1 MLEHEKKLK
10 NINNYLKKIQ
20 MIISN
25 NSFFTIFGFNF
36 VKKKS
41 IDDIF
46 CCIEG
51 SFPEEYKNAIK
62 KLGKKK
68 LKGYSIYL
76 EFLNSFKKHKS
87 ISSKHYLVKQNE
99 ILAQS
104 STLKSLLATDFK
116 IVFENNDNMF

>member
-1 MLEHEKKLK
+1 MSGHEKKLE

-25 NSFFTIFGFNF
+25 NSSFSIFGFKF

-51 SFPEEYKNAIK
+51 TFPNEYRNAINR
-62 KLGKKK
+62 LDKKK

-76 EFLNSFKKHKS
+76 ELLSSFKKYKS
-87 ISSKHYLVKQNE
+87 MSSNHYMIKYDE
-99 ILAQS
+99 ILTQV
-104 STLKSLLATDFK
+104 SLLKKRMATDFK
-116 IVFENNDNMF
+116 IVFENSD